1 MSWGETEGSN
11 EVEQTSIRI
20 SKDEISTI
28 LELDQWFAN
37 TKKIKLLTAEARV
50 LLFVLLN
57 GVTSSTEGLGI
68 ARTSAGSYFA
78 VLRRLK
84 EAGLITAV
92 VDPNDRRSK
101 LLKAN

>member
-1 MSWGETEGSN
+1 MPWGETEGSSG
-11 EVEQTSIRI
+11 VEQTSIRI

-57 GVTSSTEGLGI
+57 GVTSSTEGLSI

-84 EAGLITAV
+84 EAGLITAE